1 MKSIRRII
9 SSILCVVLILTAAPL
24 SGFVGLELP
33 NFSGLFSTKADAESY
48 NGACGDNL
56 KWSLDATTGEFV
68 VSGTGNM
75 VDYDGIECTPW
86 WDYCSL
92 IKKVTI
98 DSGVTGIGANAFA
111 FCTAIADVEIK
122 DANVVL
128 ENNAFYN
135 CSNLTNISFGSGEVS
150 IGDYAFAECTS
161 LVNVYLPESIKM
173 INECAFGGCVSLE
186 KITIPKSITVIPDFL
201 FYNCTN
207 LNTIVLQN
215 NIKRIESSAFYNC
228 VNLSNAYFC
237 GSQEE
242 WEKVSVYPGNEDLL
256 NNIKYDYVIT
266 SGVCGDDLVWKLNL
280 ETGSLVISGNGKMY
294 DYSSESGFMHPW
306 NAEFVKSVSFS
317 GNVTGI
323 GSYAFYKCVNL
334 MEIIIPDSVNV
345 IGVSAF
351 NYCASLKSAT
361 IGNGINYIE
370 DIFYGC
376 ESLSSVNIG
385 SGVTGFDSD
394 LFSGCLCLENITVNS
409 QNNYY
414 SGDDYGVLFNRD
426 KTELIQY
433 PKGNKRTSYIIP
445 ETVRVIGDSAF
456 SNSDNLTSIEIP
468 NSVTDV
474 GEEALAACDRLI
486 SVIIGTGVTRISDY
500 VFYNCPNLENISI
513 GNGVKE
519 IGEEAFYYCTNL
531 ESVDI
536 PDSVTVIGARAFMDC
551 HSLKSVSVGNSV
563 EVIEAGAFANCN
575 SLKNVS
581 LGNSVEIIGNGAFFG
596 CSSLTDIVIPESVTM
611 IKDAAFCFCQNLS
624 NISIPQTDI
633 LIGEEAFIYTE
644 YYGDPLEWPKD
655 EMGMQLYIG
664 NHLIKVY
671 IGKRDFVVNEGT
683 RTIASGTFRGTG
695 FVSVSTPDNVTLI
708 GDGAFAEMYNLTTV
722 KLGNGIKRI
731 GSSVFKDSTNLTE
744 VYMGKEAEGFSVA
757 EDALDGFTG
766 RIYGYADSYM
776 QTFAE
781 SRGIEFVAYDIV
793 ELNYNGFG
801 DGVDHLRA
809 AGGKIL
815 SDIPNVFSES
825 KTFTGWYDTPD
836 GGTLYTAESVVNEDI
851 TLYANWTDRKIQKQ
865 TVITPPAKTSY
876 FVGDE
881 FVLDGYKVEI
891 EYDNGFTKTYNKDNL
906 TVLNSTLTEAGEQ
919 TVSVQAD
926 EFVIEIPVEVI
937 PIKASSISISKLP
950 VKTEYV
956 TGQKIDTTG
965 LELKVVNNNGTTEY
979 VTDGFELVDDAVYS
993 VGINDVLVTYQG
1005 ITTSFQVN
1013 VAEILPD
1020 TLSVSKLPDKTFY
1033 SLDEDFESKGLELT
1047 VTYNNGTTKVLSSL
1061 SDVNIEYDFSSMNP
1075 TVTFSYTERGKM
1087 LTCTLD
1093 IVVYESPEISLENVS
1108 VEAGGTVG
1116 IPVHIIGNCGLMGFK
1131 FQMTYNADIFVPQSI
1146 TWILDSGNKEDN
1158 IGSNPSGAVDIVWS
1172 GDENYNSDGLLF
1184 TVNFNVADNTVGDF
1198 DFGISYSSDNV
1209 YNEEEELVKLSCTG
1223 STINVVKPSLPDV
1236 MTIYIDPVSTE
1247 NGTQIDVPV
1256 NLHKNTGL
1264 GVSVINIVYDSNA
1277 LTPVSVTSG
1286 MSTVLSENVSSA
1298 NGNLQIILLATDA
1311 GLGDGTLFNIKFDVS
1326 DNAAGE
1332 YPLTLSCVGQTTQNG
1347 LITVNNASLSEN
1359 TKIYADDVIANN
1371 GKTVR
1376 IPVYISNNHGVMGMN
1391 IRFRFD
1397 PDILRPIN
1405 VTKGNALTSGT
1416 FDSGILTD
1424 ENMIVISWFDSS
1436 DFNGNGEIAILEFEV
1451 LAEGVLGSFIEVTY
1465 SQDDTFNEKW
1475 EDVILDCSNINVV
1488 VTSDLLAAKPGTTT
1502 IIESGLI
1509 YGLDCGLNNL
1519 DDYVVVDNSYN
1530 LDYNGNTV
1538 LGTGSVVSAMLN
1550 GNNVQDYNIVIFGD
1564 VNGDGWCDGMDA
1576 VIVSCLADGMLT
1588 KNDVGEAVYM
1598 AADCNFDGTIDSA
1611 DVELLQEAGL
1621 KQNDISQTGKT
1632 KVVTISLNANGG
1644 SVSGKTVTA
1653 YVGNTVGTLPVPTRE
1668 HYTFVGWFTAVSGGT
1683 EVKSTTILSEAN
1695 DVTLYARWSPVTY
1708 RVELNANGGS
1718 CSTDSETVAYDSI
1731 YGTLPIPTKTGY
1743 TFNGWYTAVSGGT
1756 KITEDTKV
1764 TAASNHTLYAQWSVN
1779 SYKID
1784 FNGNGS
1790 TGGSMSK
1797 LEMKYGT
1804 AKKLTANAFAKT
1816 GYSFN
1821 GWNTNS
1827 DGSGTSYADKAS
1839 VNNLTSTNGVT
1850 VTLYAQWNANTGTK
1864 YVVNHYQMNVSG
1876 SGYTLK
1882 ETENKTGTTA
1892 SSVTIA
1898 NLKKT
1903 YAGFTYEGGMGTTSA
1918 TAIKP
1923 STLDTTTTVLADGTR
1938 VINIYYSR
1946 NKFTLTLNKGTGITA
1961 VSGAGTYYYGQS
1973 VTIDATV
1980 AIGYTWSKWSDNNA
1994 TKKVAITMPAN
2005 ALALTANATLNSY
2018 TINYTLNGGT
2028 VATANPTSY
2037 NVTTADFTLN
2047 NPTRTGYTFA
2057 GWTGTGL
2064 SAATKTV
2071 TVAKGSTGNR
2081 SYTATWTANTYIV
2094 TFDAN
2099 GGSCSTASKSVTYDS
2114 TYGTLPTPT
2123 RTGYTFTGWYTA
2135 SSSGTKITADTKVT
2149 VTANQKLYAQWT
2161 ANGYT
2166 IVFNGNGATSGS
2178 MTNLAMTYG
2187 TSKNLT
2193 ANAFAKTNYSFNG
2206 WNTKADGSGTSYAD
2220 KASINNLTST
2230 NGATVTL
2237 YATWKLKTVSMPSYI
2252 GWYYTD
2258 AQTNLKNLGLNVT
2271 FNYAYNY
2278 NYAYGVV
2285 YAQNYNQGTTL
2296 NAGTTVVLTYSLGA
2310 KPYAVGDYVYFDG
2323 GPIYKNLDGTAPT
2336 YKPGSDTD
2344 GLFIITD
2351 LTRRYNGTNYYGVK
2365 YQGTPG
2371 RYGWV
2376 AENLIHQMTN

>member
-1 MKSIRRII
+1 MKSIRKII
-9 SSILCVVLILTAAPL
+9 SSILCVVLLLAAAPL

-33 NFSGLFSTKADAESY
+33 AFSDLFSIKAEAESY
-48 NGACGDNL
+48 SGACGDNL
-56 KWSLDATTGEFV
+56 TWSLNTDTGE
-68 VSGTGNM
+68 
-75 VDYDGIECTPW
+75 
-86 WDYCSL
+86 
-92 IKKVTI
+92 
-98 DSGVTGIGANAFA
+98 
-111 FCTAIADVEIK
+111 
-122 DANVVL
+122 
-128 ENNAFYN
+128 
-135 CSNLTNISFGSGEVS
+135 
-150 IGDYAFAECTS
+150 
-161 LVNVYLPESIKM
+161 
-173 INECAFGGCVSLE
+173 
-186 KITIPKSITVIPDFL
+186 
-201 FYNCTN
+201 
-207 LNTIVLQN
+207 
-215 NIKRIESSAFYNC
+215 
-228 VNLSNAYFC
+228 
-237 GSQEE
+237 
-242 WEKVSVYPGNEDLL
+242 
-256 NNIKYDYVIT
+256 
-266 SGVCGDDLVWKLNL
+266 
-280 ETGSLVISGNGKMY
+280 LVISGTGEMT
-294 DYSSESGFMHPW
+294 DYSYDDVPWEEYCSSIKRVIIGADVTSISEDAF
-306 NAEFVKSVSFS
+306 SFC
-317 GNVTGI
+317 GNI
-323 GSYAFYKCVNL
+323 
-334 MEIIIPDSVNV
+334 
-345 IGVSAF
+345 
-351 NYCASLKSAT
+351 
-361 IGNGINYIE
+361 
-370 DIFYGC
+370 
-376 ESLSSVNIG
+376 
-385 SGVTGFDSD
+385 
-394 LFSGCLCLENITVNS
+394 ENIT
-409 QNNYY
+409 
-414 SGDDYGVLFNRD
+414 
-426 KTELIQY
+426 
-433 PKGNKRTSYIIP
+433 
-445 ETVRVIGDSAF
+445 IGS
-456 SNSDNLTSIEIP
+456 
-468 NSVTDV
+468 
-474 GEEALAACDRLI
+474 
-486 SVIIGTGVTRISDY
+486 
-500 VFYNCPNLENISI
+500 
-513 GNGVKE
+513 GVKE
-519 IGEEAFYYCTNL
+519 IGEEAFYYCTKL
-531 ESVDI
+531 ESIAI
-536 PDSVTVIGARAFMDC
+536 PDRVTVIGARAFMDC

-563 EVIEAGAFANCN
+563 EVIEAGAFANCY
-575 SLKNVS
+575 SIKNVS
-581 LGNSVEIIGNGAFFG
+581 LGNSVGIIGDGAFTG
-596 CSSLTDIVIPESVTM
+596 CSSLTDIIIPESVTL
-611 IKDAAFCFCQNLS
+611 IKDAAFCYCQNLS
-624 NISIPQTDI
+624 DIYIPETDI
-633 LIGEEAFIYTE
+633 LIGENAFLDTE
-644 YYGDPLEWPKD
+644 YYGDPLDWPKD

-683 RTIASGTFRGTG
+683 RTIASGTFRETG
-695 FVSVSTPDNVTLI
+695 FVSVSTPDSVTLI

-722 KLGNGIKRI
+722 KLGNGIKSIR
-731 GSSVFKDSTNLTE
+731 SSVFKDSTNLTE

-793 ELNYNGFG
+793 ALNYNGFG

-865 TVITPPAKTSY
+865 IVITPPAKTSY

-881 FVLDGYKVEI
+881 FVLDGYEVEI

-906 TVLNSTLTEAGEQ
+906 TVLASTLTEAGEQ

-937 PIKASSISISKLP
+937 PIKASSISVSKLP

-965 LELKVVNNNGTTEY
+965 LELKVVYNNGTIKY

-1020 TLSVSKLPDKTFY
+1020 TLSVSKLPDKTLY

-1075 TVTFSYTERGKM
+1075 TVTFSYTERGKT

-1093 IVVYESPEISLENVS
+1093 IVVYESPEICLENAS
-1108 VEAGGTVG
+1108 VESGGTVG
-1116 IPVHIIGNCGLMGFK
+1116 IPVYIKGNCGLMGFK
-1131 FQMTYNADIFVPQSI
+1131 FQMTYNADIFIPQSV
-1146 TWILDSGNKEDN
+1146 TWALDSGNKEDS
-1158 IGSNPSGAVDIVWS
+1158 IGSNSSGTVDIAWS
-1172 GDENYNSDGLLF
+1172 GNENYTADGVLF
-1184 TVNFNVADNTVGDF
+1184 TVNFKVADHAVGDY

-1209 YNEEEELVKLSCTG
+1209 YNEKEELVKLSCTG
-1223 STINVVKPSLPDV
+1223 STISVVKPSLPDI
-1236 MTIYIDPVSTE
+1236 MTIYIDTISTE

-1277 LTPVSVTSG
+1277 LIPVSVTSG

-1371 GKTVR
+1371 GETVR

-1397 PDILRPIN
+1397 PDVLRPIN

-1416 FDSGILTD
+1416 FDSGILID
-1424 ENMIVISWFDSS
+1424 ENTIVISWFDSS
-1436 DFNGNGEIAILEFEV
+1436 NFNGNGEIAILEFEV

-1550 GNNVQDYNIVIFGD
+1550 GNKVQDYNIVIFGD

-1598 AADCNFDGTIDSA
+1598 AADCNFDGTVDSA
-1611 DVELLQEAGL
+1611 DVELLQKAGL
-1621 KQNDISQTGKT
+1621 KQTEVSQNGKKT
-1632 KVVTISLNANGG
+1632 VITVSFDANGG
-1644 SVSGKTVTA
+1644 SVKDTTVTTYCGDA
-1653 YVGNTVGTLPVPTRE
+1653 VGTLPIPTRE
-1668 HYTFVGWFTAVSGGT
+1668 HYTFVGWFTATSGGT

-1695 DVTLYARWSPVTY
+1695 DVILYARWSPITY
-1708 RVELNANGGS
+1708 TIELNANGGS
-1718 CSTDSETVAYDSI
+1718 CLTDSVTVAYDSI
-1731 YGTLPIPTKTGY
+1731 YGALPIPTKTGY

-1764 TAASNHTLYAQWSVN
+1764 TTASNHTLYAQWSVN

-1821 GWNTNS
+1821 GWNTKA

-1882 ETENKTGTTA
+1882 ETENKTSTTA

-1903 YAGFTYEGGMGTTSA
+1903 YTGFTYEGGKGTTSA
-1918 TAIKP
+1918 TATKP

-1946 NKFTLTLNKGTGITA
+1946 NKYALTLNKGTGITA
-1961 VSGAGTYYYGQS
+1961 VSGSGTYYYGQS

-2005 ALALTANATLNSY
+2005 ALTLTANATLNNY
-2018 TINYTLNGGT
+2018 TISYTLNGGT

-2037 NVTTADFTLN
+2037 NVTTEDFTLN

-2237 YATWKLKTVSMPSYI
+2237 YAIWKLKTVSMPSYI

-2323 GPIYKNLDGTAPT
+2323 GPIYENLDGSAPK
-2336 YKPGSDTD
+2336 YKPSSDTG

-2371 RYGWV
+2371 RFGWV